1 MPLLVVRGFAA
12 VLLVSSAIAVFHGPL
27 VALLDATVMD
37 HLPRLGGD
45 YGRLRLWGSIGFAVG
60 ALGSALLVE
69 AFSPAVIPLLLLV
82 ATVGLVPAV
91 ASVPATQIAT
101 EGPATPP
108 WRLVT
113 PPLVAFLATAFLVQ
127 VSSGAWGGFFA
138 LHTAGLGFP
147 AIVPGLTFG
156 LAVVAE
162 IGLFFWGPR
171 LARRTT
177 PTTLI
182 LGVLALTVARWALTA
197 VAKSAPLV
205 VGLQLGHAIT
215 FSTFHLAA
223 ILLLPRLVPP
233 ESSTGGQA
241 LYGAAAFGLGGTAGL
256 LLAGALVDRLGTS
269 GVFAV
274 DAALAT
280 LAFVPAL
287 RLRRLVAVSA
297 SAHPQ

>member
-1 MPLLVVRGFAA
+1 VVRDFPA
-12 VLLVSSAIAVFHGPL
+12 VLAVSSAIAVFHGPL

-45 YGRLRLWGSIGFAVG
+45 YGRLRLWGSFGFAFG
-60 ALGSALLVE
+60 ALVSAPLVE
-69 AFSPAVIPLLLLV
+69 AFSPAVIPLLLLA
-82 ATVGLVPAV
+82 ATVGLAPAV
-91 ASVPATQIAT
+91 ARVPAEQIGTDRLA
-101 EGPATPP
+101 APP

-113 PPLVAFLATAFLVQ
+113 PPLAAFLATAFLVQ
-127 VSSGAWGGFFA
+127 LSSGAWAGFFA
-138 LHTAGLGFP
+138 LHTARLGFP

-156 LAVVAE
+156 LAVIAE

-171 LARRTT
+171 LAQRTT

-182 LGVLALTVARWALTA
+182 LWVLAITVARWALTA
-197 VAKSAPLV
+197 VARSAPLV
-205 VGLQLGHAIT
+205 VGLQLGHAVT

-241 LYGAAAFGLGGTAGL
+241 LYGAVAFGLGGSAGL
-256 LLAGALVDRLGTS
+256 ILAGLLVDRLGTS

-274 DAALAT
+274 DALCAT

-287 RLRRLVAVSA
+287 LLRRLVAPSA
-297 SAHPQ
+297 RTHRR